1 MATPSQLFLINKII
15 FKPKSSFAIEWE
27 THWAEMRG
35 PQHYSN
41 MHKYEFLINLFIIN
55 MNKYEFII
63 TLLNQIFYT

>member
-1 MATPSQLFLINKII
+1 
-15 FKPKSSFAIEWE
+15 
-27 THWAEMRG
+27 
-35 PQHYSN
+35 